1 MASYTSS
8 LRFVQPVNGDLAWGD
23 TINDGFTALADA
35 AIAGTATVDV
45 TSADQTL
52 TLANGATDQARQMVL
67 NIIGTPGVARTV
79 NVPSVSK
86 LYFAK
91 NDANAAVTI
100 KVSGQT
106 GVVVPVGK
114 SMTLRVNG
122 TDVVQAVDHL
132 GSLTLDTPLAAGSG
146 GTGLSALGAGVATW
160 LGTPSS
166 ANLAAAVTDETGTG
180 ALVFANSPTLVTP
193 TLGVATATS
202 INKVAITA
210 PATSATLAIA
220 DGKTLTANNSLAL
233 AGTDA
238 TTMTFP
244 AASTTIAGLGT
255 TQTFTGVNTLSPT
268 ARTSGATSYFT
279 LTTPAD
285 TGRTASTESIGANF
299 TAATR
304 TWATGAL
311 TLQRERVFAAPT
323 YAFAGASTLTT
334 AINVDIAAPVAG
346 TNATITNA
354 YALRSAAA
362 QFTGAINATSLTA
375 SRAVFTDANKNL
387 VSNAITG
394 SGNVVMSTSPTLTA
408 PDLGTPSA
416 AVLTNATGLPTT
428 GLLDGAVTDAK
439 LRDSAALS
447 VIGRSA
453 NTTGDPAD
461 IAAAS
466 DHQVLRRS
474 GTSIGF
480 GAVALNETNAVT
492 GTLPVANGGTGITSF
507 GTGVDTWLGTPSSAN
522 LAAAVTDE
530 TGSGALVFATSPALV
545 TPDLGTPSAAKLT
558 KATGLPLSAGV
569 TGTLP
574 VANGGTGITSFGT
587 GVDTWLGTPSSA
599 NLAAAVTDETGSG
612 ALVFATSPA
621 LVTPDLGTPSAA
633 TLTNATGLPLSTG
646 VTGTL
651 PVANGGTGIT
661 SFGTGVATWLG
672 TPSSANLR
680 AALTDETGSG
690 SAVFATSPTL
700 VTPVLGTPSS
710 VTLTNATGLPLTT
723 GVTGTLPVANGGTGV
738 ATLTGLV
745 KGNGTSAF
753 SAAVAGT
760 DYPGLA
766 TSNTFS
772 ADQVISVNS
781 SGDAL
786 RITQIGAGNALVVED
801 SANPDATPFV
811 VAADG
816 KLGLGTST
824 PASKIEIQDSTTA
837 NLRIQIDSTSSS
849 SAGIPTVYLQRS
861 STASQGAQF
870 VGQISWA
877 QTFTDSSSAV
887 GAYILGAGS
896 NIAGS
901 NFCNLI
907 FNADRSHIFQ
917 ASGNEVSINSSDAL
931 IVGSTTTGAARNTKL
946 GYVSTSGGA
955 VTQSTSR
962 TTAVTLNKTNG
973 AITLVS
979 AAGTTSWQ
987 SFTVNNSLVAEKDVV
1002 YVCQK
1007 SGADLYEIHVTNVQA
1022 GSFQISFKTTGGT
1035 TTEQPV
1041 FNFVVLAAQTS

>member
-1 MASYTSS
+1 MASYTPS

-23 TINDGFTALADA
+23 TVNNGFTALADSS
-35 AIAGTATVDV
+35 IAGKATITLST
-45 TSADQTL
+45 TSHTL
-52 TLANGATDQARQMVL
+52 TNNNGATDEARRMFL
-67 NIIGTPGVARTV
+67 EITGTPGAAA
-79 NVPSVSK
+79 NIICPAVSK
-86 LYFAK
+86 LYVISNTVTGGF
-91 NDANAAVTI
+91 AVTL
-100 KVSGQT
+100 KTAAGT
-106 GVVVPVGK
+106 GVSVPNGK
-114 SMTLRVNG
+114 TMVLRCDG
-122 TDVVQAVDHL
+122 TNVVQSVDHL

-146 GTGLSALGAGVATW
+146 GTGLSSLGAGVATW

-166 ANLAAAVTDETGTG
+166 ANLRAAVTDETGSG
-180 ALVFANSPTLVTP
+180 ALVFATSP
-193 TLGVATATS
+193 A
-202 INKVAITA
+202 
-210 PATSATLAIA
+210 
-220 DGKTLTANNSLAL
+220 
-233 AGTDA
+233 
-238 TTMTFP
+238 
-244 AASTTIAGLGT
+244 
-255 TQTFTGVNTLSPT
+255 
-268 ARTSGATSYFT
+268 
-279 LTTPAD
+279 LTT
-285 TGRTASTESIGANF
+285 
-299 TAATR
+299 
-304 TWATGAL
+304 
-311 TLQRERVFAAPT
+311 
-323 YAFAGASTLTT
+323 
-334 AINVDIAAPVAG
+334 
-346 TNATITNA
+346 
-354 YALRSAAA
+354 
-362 QFTGAINATSLTA
+362 
-375 SRAVFTDANKNL
+375 
-387 VSNAITG
+387 
-394 SGNVVMSTSPTLTA
+394 

-416 AVLTNATGLPTT
+416 AVLTNATGLPTA
-428 GLLDGAVTDAK
+428 GLLDNAVTDAK

-453 NTTGDPAD
+453 NTSGNPAD

-474 GTSIGF
+474 GTSVGF
-480 GAVALNETNAVT
+480 GAVALNQTNAVT

-507 GTGVDTWLGTPSSAN
+507 GA
-522 LAAAVTDE
+522 
-530 TGSGALVFATSPALV
+530 
-545 TPDLGTPSAAKLT
+545 
-558 KATGLPLSAGV
+558 
-569 TGTLP
+569 
-574 VANGGTGITSFGT
+574 
-587 GVDTWLGTPSSA
+587 
-599 NLAAAVTDETGSG
+599 
-612 ALVFATSPA
+612 
-621 LVTPDLGTPSAA
+621 
-633 TLTNATGLPLSTG
+633 
-646 VTGTL
+646 
-651 PVANGGTGIT
+651 
-661 SFGTGVATWLG
+661 GVATWLG